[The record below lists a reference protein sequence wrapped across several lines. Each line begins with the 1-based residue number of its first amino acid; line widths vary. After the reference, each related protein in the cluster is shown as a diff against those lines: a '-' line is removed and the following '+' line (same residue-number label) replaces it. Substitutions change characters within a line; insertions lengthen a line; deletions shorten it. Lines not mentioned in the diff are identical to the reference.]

1 MMLTSE
7 TEVISLATIIVRSV
21 YTIMDYMLHNVA
33 FEGGKCPS
41 WPELRPTCR
50 ITEVKPALPLH
61 AQSYPSNMIIA

>member
-7 TEVISLATIIVRSV
+7 TEVISLATIIVRSI
-21 YTIMDYMLHNVA
+21 YTIMEYMLHNVA

-61 AQSYPSNMIIA
+61 TQCYPSNMIIA

>member
-33 FEGGKCPS
+33 FEGGEMSQLARTK
-41 WPELRPTCR
+41 T
-50 ITEVKPALPLH
+50 
-61 AQSYPSNMIIA
+61 NM